1 MVKTRERSITL
12 VDKIRNLA
20 GSIFS
25 PKKKEGE
32 DKIVTIWENKKI
44 IGRFIVKIL
53 IKWQKKNNR

>member
-1 MVKTRERSITL
+1 MVKSGDRSIKL

-25 PKKKEGE
+25 PKKKEKE

-44 IGRFIVKIL
+44 IGRFIVK
-53 IKWQKKNNR
+53 RY

>member
-1 MVKTRERSITL
+1 MGKSGDRSIKL

-25 PKKKEGE
+25 PKKKEKE

-44 IGRFIVKIL
+44 IGRFIVK
-53 IKWQKKNNR
+53 RY

>member
-1 MVKTRERSITL
+1 MGKSSDRSIKL

-32 DKIVTIWENKKI
+32 DKIITIWENKKV
-44 IGRFIVKIL
+44 IGRFIIL
-53 IKWQKKNNR
+53 